1 MVESKLMEVNT
12 YQEKVR
18 GVIQSSFPKA
28 DICSILKFSGGLTS
42 SVYKVGIH
50 NPDKILAVKF
60 FPKKLESKVEKSI
73 QISNYLREHNLPA
86 PQSYGLIKGDTEGSV
101 VMDCLSGQV
110 ASEIWETASIENQQ
124 IILTNSGTVLK
135 KIHDLKIPSFW
146 NHQKHEVASAKEW
159 VDWTSLRIEKYLIA
173 AEENLDEEAVDFLKK
188 AFKRLQNLY
197 ELHQDFRFVPL
208 HWDYH
213 LWNINVDENF
223 NISGLFDF
231 DNAMKGHDMADLGQ
245 TVYWLI
251 IQQKLLR
258 KELFKSFFTG
268 YGTLSALDRE
278 FIYLHFL
285 LFLGGVMRSICPK
298 DNLRWLNKIHIE
310 VLKECIQ
317 GEYLFIK
324 INSS

>member
-1 MVESKLMEVNT
+1 MEVNS

-18 GVIQSSFPKA
+18 GAIQNSFPKA

-73 QISNYLREHNLPA
+73 QISNYLREHSLPA
-86 PQSYGLIKGDTEGSV
+86 PQSYGLIKDDTEGTV

-124 IILTNSGTVLK
+124 IILTNSGIVLK

-159 VDWTSLRIEKYLIA
+159 VDWISLRIEKYLIA
-173 AEENLDEEAVDFLKK
+173 AEENLDEEAVDFLKQ

-213 LWNINVDENF
+213 LWNINVEKRGQSPLIKNYVTIF
-223 NISGLFDF
+223 ACL
-231 DNAMKGHDMADLGQ
+231 DNHAMQSVDMC
-245 TVYWLI
+245 TMY
-251 IQQKLLR
+251 
-258 KELFKSFFTG
+258 
-268 YGTLSALDRE
+268 
-278 FIYLHFL
+278 
-285 LFLGGVMRSICPK
+285 
-298 DNLRWLNKIHIE
+298 
-310 VLKECIQ
+310 
-317 GEYLFIK
+317 
-324 INSS
+324 